1 MISQKSK
8 EEIELLREGGRR
20 LAFVLDE
27 LKKKVAPG
35 VSLESLNTLG
45 EKIIREGGDVPAF
58 LDYQPDGAPRPY
70 PASICISVNEE
81 IVHGIPN
88 EGGRLLREGDIVTLD
103 AGLTHKGMIVD
114 AAITVPVGEVTSELK
129 NLMEVTEGARDAGIK
144 AAVAGAHVGDISN
157 AIEKFIK
164 PHKLAIYK
172 ELVGHGVGYSVHED
186 PYIPNVGKAGAG
198 AELAVGN
205 VLAIEPM
212 VGLGLDN
219 IKLEDDGYTYTTLDG
234 STSAHFEHT
243 IVITEDGPEVLT
255 EL

>member
-1 MISQKSK
+1 MITKKSTD
-8 EEIELLREGGRR
+8 EIELLREGGKR

-27 LKKKVAPG
+27 LRKKVAPG
-35 VSLESLNTLG
+35 VSLESLNELG

-58 LDYQPDGAPRPY
+58 LDYQPEGAPRPY

-88 EGGRLLREGDIVTLD
+88 EGGRILKEGDVVTLD
-103 AGLTHKGMIVD
+103 AGLTHFGMILD
-114 AAITVPVGEVTSELK
+114 AAITVPVGKIKPEIQKL
-129 NLMEVTEGARDAGIK
+129 LDITEGARDAGIE
-144 AAVAGAHVGDISN
+144 AARAGAKVGDISS
-157 AIEKFIK
+157 AIEEFVR
-164 PHKLAIYK
+164 PHGFAIYK

-186 PYIPNVGKAGAG
+186 PFIPNFGKAGTG
-198 AELAVGN
+198 AELSVGN

-212 VGLGLDN
+212 LGLGLDN
-219 IKLEDDGYTYTTLDG
+219 IKLGDDGYTYVTTDG

-255 EL
+255 KL